1 VEYNEWVHIPEVHR
15 IQPKRLQNETGGIFV
30 KKTLCVFL
38 GLSLLMA
45 VSACAPTSGTTF
57 TPSPPPDATSAATAS
72 PVARATASPT
82 AKATPSPTQA
92 GPAMYSSY
100 ADLVSFDPNTGV
112 AQFDY
117 FEMLRGSKAV
127 DHLVRYE
134 GYSKADAQARV
145 ADFADSEFV
154 KKNLSKQLR
163 AIDVDRV
170 PLRLM
175 FRPDG
180 KHVSDANPVA
190 ATAADFRA
198 VYAHDPELLTCSYFF
213 YIHVEKDGRVSL
225 VEQVY
230 WA

>member
-1 VEYNEWVHIPEVHR
+1 M
-15 IQPKRLQNETGGIFV
+15 

-38 GLSLLMA
+38 ALFLLMA
-45 VSACAPTSGTTF
+45 VSACSPASGTTS
-57 TPSPPPDATSAATAS
+57 TPTPAPDATSAATAS
-72 PVARATASPT
+72 PAAQATATPSAAASPT
-82 AKATPSPTQA
+82 ATATPTPMQA

-117 FEMLRGSKAV
+117 FEILRGQKAV
-127 DHLVRYE
+127 DHLVQYE
-134 GYSKADAQARV
+134 GYSRADAQARV

-154 KKNLSKQLR
+154 KKNLSKHLR
-163 AIDVDRV
+163 AIDVDQV

-180 KHVSDANPVA
+180 KHVPDVTPVA
-190 ATAADFRA
+190 ATASDFRA
-198 VYAHDPELLTCSYFF
+198 VYAHDPELLTYSYFF
-213 YIHVEKDGRVSL
+213 YIHAEKDGRVSL

>member
-1 VEYNEWVHIPEVHR
+1 
-15 IQPKRLQNETGGIFV
+15 V
-30 KKTLCVFL
+30 KKILCVFL
-38 GLSLLMA
+38 ALSLLIA
-45 VSACAPTSGTTF
+45 VSACSPASGTTSP
-57 TPSPPPDATSAATAS
+57 PSPAPDATSAATAS
-72 PVARATASPT
+72 PVAQATATPAAAASPM
-82 AKATPSPTQA
+82 AKATPAPTQA
-92 GPAMYSSY
+92 GPSMYSSY

-117 FEMLRGSKAV
+117 FEILRGSKAV
-127 DHLVRYE
+127 NHLVKYE

-163 AIDVDRV
+163 AIDVDAV

-180 KHVSDANPVA
+180 NHVPDVTSVA
-190 ATAADFRA
+190 ATASDFRA
-198 VYAHDPELLTCSYFF
+198 VYAHDPELLTYSYFF